1 MAEVLLG
8 QKKSITLIGTCSD
21 TGGSGCRANIKKYFS
36 SDINTTNQSPG
47 TVSDNAGNTTSCPA
61 DQTVKIDKTAP
72 KCTSSGGSSSWTNKD
87 KTITGTCSDGS
98 GSGCT
103 GNVTKTYTTNTN
115 TTTASPGTV
124 KDNVGNTTTCPA
136 NQTVKIDKTAPKCTS
151 SGGSTSWKKTN
162 VTLKGTCSDTGGSGC
177 TGNVTKDYT
186 DDTNVANQSPGTVK
200 DNAGNTA
207 TCPANQTVK
216 IDKTAPTC
224 TSSGGSNNW
233 TNGIVT
239 LVGTCS
245 DNLSG
250 CTTNKVTIS
259 FSSNTNITNRS
270 PGTVR
275 DNAGNTATCP
285 ANQTV
290 KVDTTAPKCTS
301 SGGSSSWTNKN
312 ITLVGTCSDTGG
324 SGCIGNV
331 TQTYVD
337 NTNLTNQSPGTVYDN
352 AGNKATCP
360 ADQTVK
366 IDKNAPTCK
375 SSGGS
380 TSWTTNNITLIGTC
394 SDTGGSG
401 CTGNVSKIFSSQGEW
416 YNQSPGTVRDNAG
429 NTATCPADQ
438 TVKITGP
445 PTAPTINLNGYT
457 SGSWTNKNVTITM
470 SSTSQVG
477 IDHYEYSHWSDAGWN
492 NDFDVNPSG
501 WQRVYNNSD
510 RSKMSVT
517 ISWDGSWDFYIRAV
531 DKNGVPSEPSKVFTV
546 RVDKTAPTCVSS
558 GGSSSWTSGSR
569 TIKGTCSDTG
579 GSGCT
584 GNVSRTYSTPGEWYN
599 QSPGTVRD
607 NAGNTKI
614 CPNNQT
620 IRIAGPPSRPT
631 INLNGYTSATW
642 TNQNVTITMSSSSN
656 IGIDHYEYS
665 HDGTNWINDFNNNPT
680 GWQRVYHNNNKT
692 SMSVTISW
700 EGNWNFYIRAV
711 DKNGNVSPNSIMFT
725 VRIDKTPPVVIL
737 NKVNILQTNSSG
749 AWINF
754 FFLQGGQCNYAL
766 CQNSVF
772 DSWQLVNV
780 VGSLGMSFE
789 MTQTDNLS
797 GVIANTGSY
806 NWDMYDLDKNIYISS
821 CLSSQGN
828 RRCRWTQRYTVRD
841 AAGNT
846 SNTATAIVYMHY
858 P

>member
-1 MAEVLLG
+1 MLLV
-8 QKKSITLIGTCSD
+8 KKNMKEKIKKGKNVTSTRNKKKKDSKGFTLIEIIGVIIIIGIIMIIGTVAVSGYIESSKARTYESYKKDLEGATENLMIECISGNEEGCDIPEYGRDIKISYNELVEKGYSDRLKDPEGEGYCDTSYVIAKNNSENGVELEYQVCLYCSNYKSEEAGCEEL
-21 TGGSGCRANIKKYFS
+21 GGSDSVPPTCDYTQLVGAS
-36 SDINTTNQSPG
+36 TE
-47 TVSDNAGNTTSCPA
+47 
-61 DQTVKIDKTAP
+61 
-72 KCTSSGGSSSWTNKD
+72 WTKENKV
-87 KTITGTCSDGS
+87 ISIGCSDGE
-98 GSGCT
+98 SGCQNRIFSNSI
-103 GNVTKTYTTNTN
+103 GKEGEV
-115 TTTASPGTV
+115 
-124 KDNVGNTTTCPA
+124 
-136 NQTVKIDKTAPKCTS
+136 IE
-151 SGGSTSWKKTN
+151 
-162 VTLKGTCSDTGGSGC
+162 KGT
-177 TGNVTKDYT
+177 
-186 DDTNVANQSPGTVK
+186 
-200 DNAGNTA
+200 
-207 TCPANQTVK
+207 
-216 IDKTAPTC
+216 I
-224 TSSGGSNNW
+224 
-233 TNGIVT
+233 
-239 LVGTCS
+239 
-245 DNLSG
+245 
-250 CTTNKVTIS
+250 TI
-259 FSSNTNITNRS
+259 
-270 PGTVR
+270 
-275 DNAGNTATCP
+275 
-285 ANQTV
+285 
-290 KVDTTAPKCTS
+290 
-301 SGGSSSWTNKN
+301 
-312 ITLVGTCSDTGG
+312 
-324 SGCIGNV
+324 
-331 TQTYVD
+331 
-337 NTNLTNQSPGTVYDN
+337 
-352 AGNKATCP
+352 
-360 ADQTVK
+360 
-366 IDKNAPTCK
+366 
-375 SSGGS
+375 
-380 TSWTTNNITLIGTC
+380 
-394 SDTGGSG
+394 
-401 CTGNVSKIFSSQGEW
+401 
-416 YNQSPGTVRDNAG
+416 
-429 NTATCPADQ
+429 
-438 TVKITGP
+438 
-445 PTAPTINLNGYT
+445 
-457 SGSWTNKNVTITM
+457 
-470 SSTSQVG
+470 
-477 IDHYEYSHWSDAGWN
+477 
-492 NDFDVNPSG
+492 
-501 WQRVYNNSD
+501 
-510 RSKMSVT
+510 
-517 ISWDGSWDFYIRAV
+517 
-531 DKNGVPSEPSKVFTV
+531 
-546 RVDKTAPTCVSS
+546 
-558 GGSSSWTSGSR
+558 
-569 TIKGTCSDTG
+569 
-579 GSGCT
+579 
-584 GNVSRTYSTPGEWYN
+584 
-599 QSPGTVRD
+599 RD